1 MPEQND
7 SSRMLVQPEGRAA
20 LAALL
25 ADLRSCFAA
34 KPNSSQSAPQTSWL
48 RATRLKTLWH
58 TNLILQHNRIQ
69 SV

>member
-25 ADLRSCFAA
+25 ADLRSCL
-34 KPNSSQSAPQTSWL
+34 PLNRISSQIGSPASWTRYAAENAMALQT
-48 RATRLKTLWH
+48 
-58 TNLILQHNRIQ
+58 
-69 SV
+69 